1 MTVIERL
8 YDNAWYV
15 ANAAPAAREE
25 LAAAVTKAWMDRESA
40 VDDARSARGVATL
53 APARS
58 ALALSLGNAAQ
69 AGYDRARARAAE
81 AARCTDIIAGH
92 AFSVSRTAGAGGA
105 MTVEVASCTLS
116 RHATLRV
123 SGRGEPW
130 TYRPPIRRTR
140 APDAPSLRPGL
151 LACPGR
157 SRHQRPDM
165 SREPKL
171 ATSSDH
177 ALPLPSAYH
186 RSLIL
191 ADQGLWL

>member
-15 ANAAPAAREE
+15 ANAAPAAREQ

-40 VDDARSARGVATL
+40 TEDANRARSVATL

-58 ALALSLGNAAQ
+58 AVALSHGNAAQ

-81 AARCTDIIAGH
+81 AARCTDIVAGH
-92 AFSVSRTAGAGGA
+92 AFSVTRTPDAGGA

-123 SGRGEPW
+123 TGRGEPW
-130 TYRPPIRRTR
+130 SATLYDP
-140 APDAPSLRPGL
+140 
-151 LACPGR
+151 R
-157 SRHQRPDM
+157 SRLRDRLSTVLGPD
-165 SREPKL
+165 PW
-171 ATSSDH
+171 D
-177 ALPLPSAYH
+177 ALHWVCEWITTDA
-186 RSLIL
+186 
-191 ADQGLWL
+191 

>member
-40 VDDARSARGVATL
+40 AQDAQRARAVATL

-69 AGYDRARARAAE
+69 AGYDRARARAAQ
-81 AARCTDIIAGH
+81 AARCTDIIGGH
-92 AFSVSRTAGAGGA
+92 AFSIQRTAGPEGA
-105 MTVEVASCTLS
+105 MTIEVASCTLS

-123 SGRGEPW
+123 SGRGKPW
-130 TYRPPIRRTR
+130 GAVLHDPQ
-140 APDAPSLRPGL
+140 
-151 LACPGR
+151 
-157 SRHQRPDM
+157 SRHRDRFSTVLGPDPW
-165 SREPKL
+165 E
-171 ATSSDH
+171 
-177 ALPLPSAYH
+177 ALH
-186 RSLIL
+186 WVCEWITT
-191 ADQGLWL
+191 DV

>member
-25 LAAAVTKAWMDRESA
+25 LAAAVTKAWMDRERA
-40 VDDARSARGVATL
+40 AEDAQRTRGVATL

-69 AGYDRARARAAE
+69 AGYDRARARAAR

-92 AFSVSRTAGAGGA
+92 AFSVRRTTGVGGA
-105 MTVEVASCTLS
+105 MTVEVASCTLA

-130 TYRPPIRRTR
+130 SAVLDDPQ
-140 APDAPSLRPGL
+140 
-151 LACPGR
+151 
-157 SRHQRPDM
+157 SRHRDRLSTVLGPDPW
-165 SREPKL
+165 EAL
-171 ATSSDH
+171 HWVCEWITSD
-177 ALPLPSAYH
+177 A
-186 RSLIL
+186 
-191 ADQGLWL
+191 